1 MRRARSASC
10 EAALAQ
16 FADRIGG
23 LLRCGVM
30 DHVSGPGYRRQGAI
44 GQHLF
49 ECWRDLKRDETS
61 GGGWSAGLPLLTE
74 RTAKL
79 DRAPFPRTGLFAF
92 AIFTAFLALAGT
104 KELDAQSFNCRY
116 AHHRDEKLICRD
128 PGLAKLDEE
137 LASVYRRLILRL
149 SRGEGEQLDRAE
161 EAFVIARR
169 KCGAQR
175 ACIEQKYR
183 DRIRELEAALA
194 NYE

>member
-1 MRRARSASC
+1 MKKALSMSTVNHDTAERLSFRPKAYVCAVD
-10 EAALAQ
+10 AA
-16 FADRIGG
+16 
-23 LLRCGVM
+23 
-30 DHVSGPGYRRQGAI
+30 HESKHE
-44 GQHLF
+44 QHLV
-49 ECWRDLKRDETS
+49 ECWVDLKRDETS

-116 AHHRDEKLICRD
+116 AHHRDEKLICRN

-149 SRGEGEQLDRAE
+149 SRGEGEQLDREE

-175 ACIEQKYR
+175 ACIDQKYR
-183 DRIRELEAALA
+183 DRIRELESALA